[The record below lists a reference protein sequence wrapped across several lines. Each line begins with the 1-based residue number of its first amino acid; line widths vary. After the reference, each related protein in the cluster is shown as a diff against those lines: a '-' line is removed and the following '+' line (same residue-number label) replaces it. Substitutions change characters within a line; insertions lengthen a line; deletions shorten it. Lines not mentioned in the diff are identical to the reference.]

1 MDAAALT
8 PLSLPSDHPGTS
20 DAAYRAR
27 RAAIAEV
34 ERATAQGTSPRRWRT
49 RRRRTTCGASSP
61 PSWPAGTAPCAVA
74 AYRQGAAAL
83 ALPVDRVPQLR
94 EVSSRLADLTGWTI
108 TPVPGLV
115 PTRTFYGS
123 LADRRF
129 CSTQYIR
136 HHSVPFY
143 TPEPDVV
150 HELLGH
156 ACALADPRYAELYE
170 LAGAASLRCEGDDAL
185 EAFSRVFWFTLEFGV
200 RVGGGPAARLRRGP
214 PLVLRRDPGVPRRR
228 GPTARPD
235 RDGLHDYDIT
245 RYQPLLFAAR
255 SFGHA
260 HEALAGFLSGWDDD
274 AHARLVR
281 DSA

>member
-1 MDAAALT
+1 VDTAALA
-8 PLSLPSDHPGTS
+8 PLSLPADHPGVS

-34 ERATAQGTSPRRWRT
+34 GARHRPGDAIPTVAYAPEEDELWRLVATELAGWHRT
-49 RRRRTTCGASSP
+49 H
-61 PSWPAGTAPCAVA
+61 AVA
-74 AYRQGAAAL
+74 AYRAGASAL
-83 ALPVDRVPQLR
+83 ALPVDRVPQLAD
-94 EVSSRLADLTGWTI
+94 VSSRLTALTGWEI
-108 TPVPGLV
+108 SPVPGLV

-123 LADRRF
+123 LAHRRF

-170 LAGAASLRCEGDDAL
+170 LAGAASLRCETDDAL

-200 RVGGGPAARLRRGP
+200 AWEEGQLRAYGAGLLSSFGEIQVFRRAEVRPFDLPAMAS
-214 PLVLRRDPGVPRRR
+214 
-228 GPTARPD
+228 TT
-235 RDGLHDYDIT
+235 YDIT
-245 RYQPLLFAAR
+245 QYQPLLFAAR
-255 SFGHA
+255 SFGQVHDDLGA
-260 HEALAGFLSGWDDD
+260 FLSAWDDD
-274 AHARLVR
+274 AHARL
-281 DSA
+281 AATA

>member
-1 MDAAALT
+1 MEPAALT
-8 PLSLPSDHPGTS
+8 PLSLPADHPGVS

-27 RAAIAEV
+27 RAAISEV
-34 ERATAQGTSPRRWRT
+34 GARHRPGDEIATVAYVPEEDELWHLVATELARWHET
-49 RRRRTTCGASSP
+49 H
-61 PSWPAGTAPCAVA
+61 AVD
-74 AYRQGAAAL
+74 AYRAGAAAL
-83 ALPVDRVPQLR
+83 ALPVDRVPQLG
-94 EVSSRLADLTGWTI
+94 EVSRRLASLTGWAI

-156 ACALADPRYAELYE
+156 ACALAEPSYAQLYA
-170 LAGAASLRCEGDDAL
+170 LAGEASLRCETDEAL

-200 RVGGGPAARLRRGP
+200 AWEAGEVRAYGAGLLSSFGEVQAFRDAELRPFDTAVMAA
-214 PLVLRRDPGVPRRR
+214 
-228 GPTARPD
+228 TT
-235 RDGLHDYDIT
+235 YDIT
-245 RYQPLLFAAR
+245 QYQPVLFAAR
-255 SFGHA
+255 SFAHA
-260 HEALAGFLSGWDDD
+260 HDALAAFLSGWDDD
-274 AHARLVR
+274 AHARLLA
-281 DSA
+281 SG

>member
-1 MDAAALT
+1 VDAAALT
-8 PLSLPSDHPGTS
+8 PLSLPSDHPGVS

-34 ERATAQGTSPRRWRT
+34 GAHHRPGDDPETVAYAPEEDDLWRLVATELAGWHRT
-49 RRRRTTCGASSP
+49 R
-61 PSWPAGTAPCAVA
+61 AVA
-74 AYRQGAAAL
+74 AYRDGAAAL

-156 ACALADPRYAELYE
+156 ACALADPRYADLYE

-200 RVGGGPAARLRRGP
+200 AWEAGQLRAYGAGLLSSYGEIQAFREAEVR
-214 PLVLRRDPGVPRRR
+214 PLDLAVMAS
-228 GPTARPD
+228 TT
-235 RDGLHDYDIT
+235 YDIT
-245 RYQPLLFAAR
+245 QYQPLLFAAR

-274 AHARLVR
+274 AHARLVH